1 MARLP
6 WFLGQW
12 HKKGNQRM
20 SLAIDPESVSAVLM
34 ADGWH
39 EIERGTFRLDAY
51 EYLQDGL
58 GSLDFG
64 SAGFC
69 FDTERGGMMAGS
81 RVAGPLTS
89 ILAVLS

>member
-1 MARLP
+1 
-6 WFLGQW
+6 
-12 HKKGNQRM
+12 M

-39 EIERGTFRLDAY
+39 EIERGSFRVDSY
-51 EYLQDGL
+51 QYLQDELALSEDVGIT
-58 GSLDFG
+58 
-64 SAGFC
+64 GFC

-89 ILAVLS
+89 ILAVLT